1 MSKRSLLSAGAVALG
16 VLSIASAALA
26 GPPGHPF
33 ERKPVPAP
41 AAPQAQGQ
49 AQATTCDCMMMK
61 GAAAMRD
68 QCMAM
73 MSLPRAPSQPGSA
86 G

>member
-1 MSKRSLLSAGAVALG
+1 MSKRSLPSAGAIALG

-49 AQATTCDCMMMK
+49 AQTTCDCMMMK

-73 MSLPRAPSQPGSA
+73 MSPPTAPSQPGSA